1 MLRCFRNKTKRVEVN
16 LKMFEPWHE
25 KLTDKEIKECHGDYI
40 GCEICRNQ
48 SRCLELALQE
58 IKGKK
63 NDSEVMT

>member
-1 MLRCFRNKTKRVEVN
+1 
-16 LKMFEPWHE
+16 MFEPWHE

-58 IKGKK
+58 IKEIQSKK
-63 NDSEVMT
+63 SDSEVMT